1 MTSSVSQ
8 ILIVEDNPDIARLVQ
23 LHVQDLNCDS
33 TVAAD
38 GGKAIELIDKN
49 KYDLVILDLML
60 PEVDGLAVCRHL
72 RAQPSYT
79 PVIMLTSKSTELDR
93 VLGLEIGA
101 DDYVTKPF
109 SIPELVA
116 RIKAQL
122 RRNQAHSSVTVTT
135 ASKLEHGGLSVD
147 VDKRKVLVDGREV
160 ILTAREF
167 DLLYHFLTHPGHVF
181 SRNQLLEQV
190 WGYGYDGYEHTVNS
204 HINRLRAKI
213 EQDPAKPQYI
223 LTVWGVG
230 YRFCENP
237 PNDAHTL

>member
-1 MTSSVSQ
+1 MTSTVRH
-8 ILIVEDNPDIARLVQ
+8 ILIIEDNPDIARLVQ
-23 LHVQDLNCDS
+23 LHTQDLNCDS
-33 TVAAD
+33 TIAAD
-38 GGKAIELIDKN
+38 GRQAVELIN
-49 KYDLVILDLML
+49 TNVYDLIILDLML

-72 RAQPSYT
+72 RTQTHYT

-101 DDYVTKPF
+101 DDYVSKPF
-109 SIPELVA
+109 SIPELIA

-122 RRNQAHSSVTVTT
+122 RRSEANSRATTTQTKLECGSLCIDSDKRQAH
-135 ASKLEHGGLSVD
+135 L
-147 VDKRKVLVDGREV
+147 DGHEV
-160 ILTAREF
+160 ELTAREF
-167 DLLYHFLTHPGHVF
+167 DLLYYFMTHPGHVF

-213 EQDPAKPQYI
+213 EQDPAKPHYI

-230 YRFCENP
+230 YRFCEKSE
-237 PNDAHTL
+237 

>member
-1 MTSSVSQ
+1 MTRTARH
-8 ILIVEDNPDIARLVQ
+8 ILIVEDNPDIARLIQ
-23 LHVQDLNCDS
+23 LHSKDLNCDS
-33 TVAAD
+33 TLAVN
-38 GGKAIELIDKN
+38 GKQAIEFIDRHV
-49 KYDLVILDLML
+49 YDLIILDLML
-60 PEVDGLAVCRHL
+60 PEVDGLTVCRHL
-72 RAQPSYT
+72 RSQTHYT

-122 RRNQAHSSVTVTT
+122 RRSEADSNT
-135 ASKLEHGGLSVD
+135 AAATQSRLECGNLRVD
-147 VDKRKVLVDGREV
+147 ADKRQVYINDQEV
-160 ILTAREF
+160 VLTAREF
-167 DLLYHFLTHPGHVF
+167 DLLYHFMTHPGHVF

-213 EQDPAKPQYI
+213 ELDPANPRYI

-230 YRFCENP
+230 YRFCEIPDNA
-237 PNDAHTL
+237 AHPV

>member
-1 MTSSVSQ
+1 MTATKRQ
-8 ILIVEDNPDIARLVQ
+8 ILIIEDNPDIARLVQ
-23 LHVQDLNCDS
+23 LHTQDLNCDS
-33 TVAAD
+33 TIAAD
-38 GGKAIELIDKN
+38 GKQAIEFIDTN
-49 KYDLVILDLML
+49 TYDLVILDLML

-72 RAQPSYT
+72 RTQPQYT

-122 RRNQAHSSVTVTT
+122 RRSEANSKTIPTT
-135 ASKLEHGGLSVD
+135 QTKIEYGGLRVD
-147 VDKRKVLVDGREV
+147 SNKRQVNLDEREV
-160 ILTAREF
+160 ELTAREF
-167 DLLYHFLTHPGHVF
+167 DLLYFFITHPGHVF

-213 EQDPAKPQYI
+213 EQDPAKPHYI

-230 YRFCENP
+230 YRFCEK
-237 PNDAHTL
+237 LK